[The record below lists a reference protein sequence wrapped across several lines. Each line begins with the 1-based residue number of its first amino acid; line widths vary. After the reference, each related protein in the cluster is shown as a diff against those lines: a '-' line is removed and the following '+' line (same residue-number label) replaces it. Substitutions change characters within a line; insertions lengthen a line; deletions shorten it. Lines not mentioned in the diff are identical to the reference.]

1 MSTLLPIEEK
11 RLRKI
16 IEQNPKNLN
25 ARFRLGALL
34 EEEKRW
40 AEAGLEFQC
49 VLEGDPGNNRAYHH
63 LQTIKNRLREQEHN
77 ISYDSISFSTPF
89 QGPLHF
95 DEHSWIIS
103 RHEGSLSLTPVFF
116 KYRDISERIS
126 DNHVAA
132 MLEKWSSGGRES
144 IAAITFRS
152 EEELYESGSVLQLQ
166 LGRAHLPQRE
176 RLIEQC
182 QSLLSSIESE
192 SLITMPLLDI
202 TQCDD
207 LQAERFRLFWGLKM
221 LCHGGMKAGFLFLP
235 EDSTSKNHDNS
246 VIFDEMLMQR
256 GQWLPEEEIKQA
268 SAEKSDPQPLDTIT
282 YLVEVL
288 RHTLTAHIHLF
299 WKTGQTIQL
308 ISGLRDAHPSLPW
321 KMLEE
326 RITILSFHH
335 LIRYYLFSGGKIGT
349 IIELFEDIADHLDR
363 APHHYGRCAYVDDRL
378 YRRFDIYEL
387 IYGGNVMAFSA
398 PAALEDGILLSLS
411 GSEHEHGGMGAA
423 FPGQLLGYIDRV
435 SKKIEERG
443 KKPLLICHRHIRPM
457 ILESAG
463 ASQHTPILTYDE
475 IPSMVSLAFF
485 EDPPEQASTPL
496 SLGASQITIC
506 SARRAELLENDLK
519 GRSFAYFEKGGHRML
534 FSIYGRLSAGDGSL
548 ISSIFELQE
557 RGYSLS
563 GIFRCT
569 SCRALPPSSESPE
582 SPESLESPPS
592 RRRISLSLGR
602 GLFDRNDRGE
612 ALQASCRDFREMF
625 RTEFGISIPEVHIEL
640 VESLE
645 PLSYQISYAGSLI
658 ISRSS
663 LSPDHGRSADSN
675 NDGEEIQKTLRQF
688 ILSHIKELI
697 TYETVEQY
705 CRGVKAP
712 EDDNT
717 ASLLPPQ
724 YPGILKSVL
733 GNLLEESIPCSERE
747 LIITRTAELLKCS
760 SDPLYIAEMLRKD
773 LRKTIYSLY
782 SSDNGTVCA
791 VFLSSDFEVI
801 LTSDFVS
808 AQLVETL
815 SENPPPASLSP
826 LHPVLRG
833 QAGDRSKEREYIAQ
847 LIVKEYFHTQGSI
860 TMKPLVCA
868 ATIRKLLWRL
878 IHPIV
883 PELTVLSRD
892 EIAGWPFHSEGE
904 VEAPKGFR
912 SFIVDETLKSRILDD
927 YDTVEKKAAARILAH
942 ISGGPYSEMVRE
954 KKASLPEAHTFH
966 ISIGPHIA
974 RIIDAGNDRC
984 RFFTLLLYLREW
996 MKRSLK
1002 RDIPRVIISI
1012 DSELSPM
1019 EVGFN
1024 CRNLFDFRMTLPE
1037 GLMMEYPAPSTTDEL
1052 LACPE
1057 GSLSFPSRGESS
1069 SPAHRFL
1076 GSKVRLEAGEVILL
1090 NLCALLLN
1098 NSRHYEIEEPL
1109 RKTLNHMAG
1118 QCGIDEPD
1126 ALWKDPGTMNLHPLT
1141 ALEFLR
1147 QKGRPAHILSRQ
1159 ALQREARKEFA
1170 VPYDTF
1176 LLADRQGRLHAITL
1190 GDPLEDFL
1198 GGYFREFDEELL
1210 LATLPPSLRTI
1221 RTRLAESLK
1230 RLMEK
1235 GLPPLI
1241 ITERCE
1247 PSHLIRLLYMEIP
1260 HITVLRKDELP
1271 FGIQTAE
1278 RERVELSD
1286 SDLYLHPAG
1295 EPVSS
1300 LSGFITY
1307 RDFYLICGLFCDYD
1321 GDSIQGAAFYDRL
1334 LSLVPDHLSGL
1345 WRASFCHQRNGSRD
1359 RARTLRRRARK
1370 LFRSIA
1376 LSEPAYYCLDIR
1388 QAEREYS
1395 LLKGGEKNP
1404 QILFRIGYCQY
1415 QMGENDRAEISLKEA
1430 ITELPFDDEA
1440 QALMGHLLSERERYQ
1455 EALVCYKKALA
1466 LNPYNDEA
1474 VTGIAAVLSERS
1486 EIAAP
1491 WKISRNSYSSAP
1503 FDNDRLHSLGMAGAD
1518 FDDYESM
1525 HKCAAELLKR
1535 DAHNSAA
1542 YFMRSR
1548 SLHSMGLRLEELDD
1562 LREALHIKPH
1572 SVLYNRTAGDTL
1584 WSMGRYEEA
1593 VAHYTAAF
1601 TQSVDQKDDDIEPH
1615 EYLHRAKILMKFG
1628 ESSSSRRILKEA
1640 LEKYRDHPALL
1651 HLCGEAA
1658 LNEGDLEEASAS
1670 FAAAREI
1677 NPMSSCYA
1685 MSLAETSLLEGDRET
1700 AALIYQNVLH
1710 RSPDWPLPWQRLAH
1724 MAAEDREYEKAA
1736 ELLSKGISWAPQYLD
1751 FYVLLFSVLRR
1762 PSRLIEWQRR
1772 FQERS
1777 FLSPDSAVY
1786 HFCLSFITTLQGDL
1800 VKGRD
1805 EMERAYLTAPESPQI
1820 VEYFC
1825 RYLLMDGEVEKSLV
1839 ILRVAQ
1845 KRILRRSSL
1854 FFLEG
1859 IAWRALGNT
1868 VRAQESFMRSA
1879 ACSPLF
1885 PYARTSR
1892 GYAALLDNNAPGA
1905 ECEARKAL
1913 KYNSAFAPAAQLLA
1927 EVGRLRGDEGDLRSP
1942 IDMLHSPEGWGLE
1955 RGRS

>member
-16 IEQNPKNLN
+16 IEQNPHDLN

-63 LQTIKNRLREQEHN
+63 LQAVKNRLREQENN

-103 RHEGSLSLTPVFF
+103 RHEGSLSLTPTFI
-116 KYRDISERIS
+116 KYRDMSERIS

-132 MLEKWSSGGRES
+132 MLEKFRSGGRES

-166 LGRAHLPQRE
+166 LGRAHIPQRE
-176 RLIEQC
+176 RLIEEC

-192 SLITMPLLDI
+192 NLITIPLLDI
-202 TQCDD
+202 TQCED
-207 LQAERFRLFWGLKM
+207 LQAERFRLCWGLKM

-235 EDSTSKNHDNS
+235 GDSTSKNHDNS
-246 VIFDEMLMQR
+246 VIFDEMLQQR
-256 GQWLPEEEIKQA
+256 GQWLTEEDIKHA
-268 SAEKSDPQPLDTIT
+268 SAEKQDPQPLDTIT

-288 RHTLTAHIHLF
+288 RHTLTAHLHLF
-299 WKTGQTIQL
+299 WKTGQTIRL

-326 RITILSFHH
+326 RVTILSFHH

-363 APHHYGRCAYVDDRL
+363 ATNHYARCAYVDDRL

-411 GSEHEHGGMGAA
+411 GSEHEPGGMGAA

-435 SKKIEERG
+435 SKKIEEKG
-443 KKPLLICHRHIRPM
+443 KKPLLICHRNIRPM
-457 ILESAG
+457 ILESTG
-463 ASQHTPILTYDE
+463 ASQHTLILTYDE
-475 IPSMVSLAFF
+475 IPSMVSLTFF
-485 EDPPEQASTPL
+485 DDPAEQASTPL
-496 SLGASQITIC
+496 SLGAAQITIC
-506 SARRAELLENDLK
+506 SARRAGLLENDLE
-519 GRSFAYFEKGGHRML
+519 GHSFAYLKEGEHRLL
-534 FSIYGRLSAGDGSL
+534 FSLYGRPSSGNGSL
-548 ISSIFELQE
+548 LSSIFELQE

-569 SCRALPPSSESPE
+569 SCRALPLSSESPA
-582 SPESLESPPS
+582 S

-612 ALQASCRDFREMF
+612 ALKASCQDFREQF

-663 LSPDHGRSADSN
+663 LSPDPGRSADSN
-675 NDGEEIQKTLRQF
+675 NDGEEIEKTLRQF

-697 TYETVEQY
+697 TYETVVQY
-705 CRGVKAP
+705 CRKEKAP
-712 EDDNT
+712 DDDST
-717 ASLLPPQ
+717 LSVLPPQ

-747 LIITRTAELLKCS
+747 LIIARTAELLKCS

-773 LRKTIYSLY
+773 LRKTIYSLN
-782 SSDNGTVCA
+782 SSDSGIVCA
-791 VFLSSDFEVI
+791 VLLSSDFEVI
-801 LTSDFVS
+801 LASDFVA
-808 AQLVETL
+808 AQLIEAL
-815 SENPPPASLSP
+815 SEKPPSASIS
-826 LHPVLRG
+826 G
-833 QAGDRSKEREYIAQ
+833 ESSKEREYIAQ

-868 ATIRKLLWRL
+868 ATIRKMLWRL

-904 VEAPKGFR
+904 VGAPKGFR
-912 SFIVDETLKSRILDD
+912 SFIVDETLKSGILDD

-942 ISGGPYSEMVRE
+942 ISGSPHSEMVRK

-966 ISIGPHIA
+966 IGVAPHIA

-996 MKRSLK
+996 MKRSMK

-1019 EVGFN
+1019 EVSFQ
-1024 CRNLFDFRMTLPE
+1024 CRSLFDFRMTLPE
-1037 GLMMEYPAPSTTDEL
+1037 GLMMEYSAPSTTDEL
-1052 LACPE
+1052 LTCPE
-1057 GSLSFPSRGESS
+1057 GSLSFPSCCESS

-1098 NSRHYEIEEPL
+1098 NSRHYEIEESL
-1109 RKTLNHMAG
+1109 RKTLRHMAG
-1118 QCGIDEPD
+1118 HCGIDEAD

-1147 QKGRPAHILSRQ
+1147 KKGRLACILSRQ
-1159 ALQREARKEFA
+1159 ALQREARTEFA
-1170 VPYDTF
+1170 VPYDTS
-1176 LLADRQGRLHAITL
+1176 LLADPQGRLHAITL

-1198 GGYFREFDEELL
+1198 GGYFREFDQEML
-1210 LATLPPSLRTI
+1210 LATIPPSLRTI
-1221 RTRLAESLK
+1221 RTRLTESLK
-1230 RLMEK
+1230 RLMGK

-1241 ITERCE
+1241 ITERIE
-1247 PSHLIRLLYMEIP
+1247 PSYLIKLLYMEIP

-1271 FGIQTAE
+1271 LGVQTAE

-1286 SDLYLHPAG
+1286 SDLYLRTAG
-1295 EPVSS
+1295 EPASS

-1307 RDFYLICGLFCDYD
+1307 RDFYLICGMFCDYD

-1370 LFRSIA
+1370 LFRSVA

-1388 QAEREYS
+1388 QAEREYD
-1395 LLKGGEKNP
+1395 LLKGREKNP

-1415 QMGENDRAEISLKEA
+1415 QMGEIDRAEASLKEA

-1474 VTGIAAVLSERS
+1474 ITGIAAVLSERS
-1486 EIAAP
+1486 EIVTP
-1491 WKISRNSYSSAP
+1491 WKISRNSYTSAP

-1548 SLHSMGLRLEELDD
+1548 ALHSMGLRLEELDD

-1584 WSMGRYEEA
+1584 WSMGRFEEA
-1593 VAHYTAAF
+1593 VACYTAAF

-1640 LEKYRDHPALL
+1640 LDKYRDHPALL

-1677 NPMSSCYA
+1677 NPMSSRYA

-1724 MAAEDREYEKAA
+1724 MAAEGREYEKAA
-1736 ELLSKGISWAPQYLD
+1736 ELLRKGISWAPQYLD

-1786 HFCLSFITTLQGDL
+1786 HFCLSFITTLQGDIG
-1800 VKGRD
+1800 KGRD
-1805 EMERAYLTAPESPQI
+1805 EMERAYLMAPESPQI

-1942 IDMLHSPEGWGLE
+1942 VDMLHSPEGWGLE